1 MSNKLRKVRK
11 DENGMIMIETLIV
24 FTVTIFLLFF
34 ILAIFSVMYQ
44 RWNIQTIANETAAK
58 ISQTY
63 RFKNEDLYDT
73 ELSKS
78 DITSVKHYR
87 YFFGSKKDLANQ
99 NKMRVNDYAKNRLAR
114 TTYTIDVS
122 EPTITYE
129 IKSDSLARRHV
140 ELTIEGEYS
149 VPFGDMLAYFGFDST
164 IKYKTTAYAECVD
177 LIDFMNTVDFV
188 DNFVDMDSK
197 AIKLIDSF
205 TGLLNTIFQK

>member
-1 MSNKLRKVRK
+1 MSKKLRKVRK

-87 YFFGSKKDLANQ
+87 YFF
-99 NKMRVNDYAKNRLAR
+99 
-114 TTYTIDVS
+114 
-122 EPTITYE
+122 
-129 IKSDSLARRHV
+129 
-140 ELTIEGEYS
+140 
-149 VPFGDMLAYFGFDST
+149 FF
-164 IKYKTTAYAECVD
+164 
-177 LIDFMNTVDFV
+177 
-188 DNFVDMDSK
+188 
-197 AIKLIDSF
+197 
-205 TGLLNTIFQK
+205 